1 MARAAKT
8 ATLKAPKP
16 RAEKWTRKNIVID
29 QRKLDRAKSILRV
42 TTETDAVDAALD
54 LITFQGE
61 VLSGIDRLVQVGG
74 LKDVFRK
81 R

>member
-1 MARAAKT
+1 MASDIDT
-8 ATLKAPKP
+8 ATVKVRKP

-29 QRKLDRAKSILRV
+29 QRKLNRAKSILRV